1 MAEHRQKMTYALDQ
15 NPLNI
20 YPDAWLEHT
29 PKAIASDSELFE
41 ELWKLWDVIP
51 YTPNPMNKKTNINRK
66 QATFGA
72 SYSFGAQKSFKVDI
86 PEAQWPNIVSK
97 VLEDVKRLSGS
108 EKYKIV
114 HVNWY
119 PDGAAGLAPHSDNDS
134 QMVPGMSIYS
144 YTFLSEPGNPRGFQ
158 VYDKTNS
165 KQLHDL
171 QLDDGDLVV
180 MSGEMQRGFTH
191 GVKKSAAKR
200 FKNLKRI
207 NLTVRAWS

>member
-1 MAEHRQKMTYALDQ
+1 MC
-15 NPLNI
+15 
-20 YPDAWLEHT
+20 
-29 PKAIASDSELFE
+29 FE
-41 ELWKLWDVIP
+41 P
-51 YTPNPMNKKTNINRK
+51 QQ

-86 PEAQWPNIVSK
+86 PEDQWPTIVSK
-97 VLEDVKRLSGS
+97 VLEDVKRLSGF
-108 EKYKIV
+108 EQYKIV

-119 PDGAAGLAPHSDNDS
+119 PSDAAGLAPHSYNDS

-171 QLDDGDLVV
+171 QLYDGDLVV

-191 GVKKSAAKR
+191 GVKKSTTSR
-200 FKNLKRI
+200 FQTCSGLISTTKRI